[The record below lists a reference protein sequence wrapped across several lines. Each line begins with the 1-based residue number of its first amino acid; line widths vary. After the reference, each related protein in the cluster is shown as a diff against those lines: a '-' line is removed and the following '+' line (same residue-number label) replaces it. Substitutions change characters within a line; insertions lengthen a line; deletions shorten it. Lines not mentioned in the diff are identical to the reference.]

1 MTEYRAQPIQSEI
14 KTNQYPPLPDQKE
27 SKWEKFIPTWTTVVL
42 VLAVIYLC
50 MLAHIFH
57 INQYF

>member
-1 MTEYRAQPIQSEI
+1 MTEYLGQPIQSEI
-14 KTNQYPPLPDQKE
+14 KPNQYQPLPDQKD

-50 MLAHIFH
+50 KL
-57 INQYF
+57 QYF